1 MLGRAVAY
9 TLIPLVA
16 TVGGAAGAAIRPPGP
31 RLVAALQH
39 LAAGIVFA
47 AVALEL
53 VPPVREQGI
62 AVTIVGFTIGIVAMS
77 LLQFSTRRLESR
89 TTPPRSG
96 PGNAQGALLPVGLLL
111 AIAIDVLI
119 DGLVLGA
126 GFTAASQTG
135 LLLTVALTLEL
146 LFLGL
151 SAAGAL
157 LGSGVSA
164 LRTVALC
171 GAMSLLLTVGAA
183 VGVLALAGVSADVL
197 AVVLGFGAVALM
209 YLVTEE
215 LLSEA
220 HEVTDTPWAT
230 ALFFV
235 GFLVYLIAAEIIG

>member
-1 MLGRAVAY
+1 MLLRAVAY
-9 TLIPLVA
+9 TLIPVAA
-16 TVGGAAGAAIRPPGP
+16 TVGGAAGAAIRPPGR
-31 RLVAALQH
+31 RLLAALQH

-62 AVTIVGFTIGIVAMS
+62 GVAIAGFSIGIIAM
-77 LLQFSTRRLESR
+77 LCLRLATERLEGQ
-89 TTPPRSG
+89 PREAAG
-96 PGNAQGALLPVGLLL
+96 PAVGVAGAVPLGLLL
-111 AIAIDVLI
+111 AIAIDVAI

-126 GFTAASQTG
+126 GFAVESRIG
-135 LLLTVALTLEL
+135 LLLAVALTLEL

-157 LGSGVSA
+157 LNGGLTPRA
-164 LRTVALC
+164 TVALC
-171 GAMSLLLTVGAA
+171 AGIAVLLPLGTA
-183 VGVLALAGVSADVL
+183 VGVLTLSNASASLL

-220 HEVTDTPWAT
+220 HEVPETPLST
-230 ALFFV
+230 ALFPA
-235 GFLVYLIAAEIIG
+235 GFLVYLIMAEILG